1 MRHPL
6 GQRGDLK
13 RGIPWDQRQFG
24 LAAVLLV
31 SLCVSAVD
39 IGVAKATGGARV
51 FQELVP
57 TDRDGI
63 RAPSILLVQGQR
75 QQPVLNV
82 SKVILAEPAGETPLP
97 IQVGPTDAIARNS
110 FVRIRGL
117 PPAAA
122 LTEGHS
128 IAPGAWAIPIIAL
141 ANLKITLPVGL
152 TGKSDV
158 TVALVTVDG
167 TVVAETKTA
176 LVIAAAALIAPN
188 EAEPQSKSVASLGP
202 ASSTLRSAEPTT
214 RPQASQTPPTTDEQ
228 QRALPFIK
236 RGNEQLAQGN
246 VAAARLFF
254 QRAAEAGLAQ
264 GALALAST
272 YDPAELERIGARF
285 VLPDTQIA
293 RKWYERARQLGAL
306 EAEDRLKQLGSR

>member
-6 GQRGDLK
+6 GKRGDLK
-13 RGIPWDQRQFG
+13 RGIPWGKRQYR
-24 LAAVLLV
+24 LAPVFLV
-31 SLCVSAVD
+31 SLCVSAMGINAADAAGDV
-39 IGVAKATGGARV
+39 RV
-51 FQELVP
+51 RRELALGN
-57 TDRDGI
+57 RSSAL
-63 RAPSILLVQGQR
+63 APFILLAQAQR
-75 QQPVLNV
+75 QATLNV
-82 SKVILAEPAGETPLP
+82 SRVILAEPAGETPLP
-97 IQVGPTDAIARNS
+97 IQVGPIDAIARNS
-110 FVRIRGL
+110 FIRIRGL

-141 ANLKITLPVGL
+141 PNLKITLPVGL
-152 TGKSDV
+152 SGKSEV

-176 LVIAAAALIAPN
+176 LVIASTALIAPGD
-188 EAEPQSKSVASLGP
+188 AEPQSKSVASLGP
-202 ASSTLRSAEPTT
+202 SSSAARSSEPAT
-214 RPQASQTPPTTDEQ
+214 RSQASQPPPMTDQQ
-228 QRALPFIK
+228 QRALPFIN
-236 RGNEQLAQGN
+236 RGNEQLSQGN

-264 GALALAST
+264 GALALAAT

-285 VLPDTQIA
+285 VQPDPQTA
-293 RKWYERARQLGAL
+293 RKWYERARQLGAP